1 MPVLENFIYDRQRV
15 KTIFNILTI
24 RTILI
29 SGKNV

>member
-1 MPVLENFIYDRQRV
+1 MPVLENFIYDRQRA
-15 KTIFNILTI
+15 KTIFNILAI

>member
-1 MPVLENFIYDRQRV
+1 MSVFENFIYDRQRV